1 MSRFWSDDVAD
12 LIPYTAGEQPKVDNL
27 LKLNTN
33 EHPYGPSPLALQAIR
48 DAANDT
54 LRLYPDYDSSALRQA
69 VARLHGIDPAQVFVG
84 NGSDEVLAHVFRA
97 LFRREGRALWMPD
110 ISYSFY
116 RTYVQMFDIPF
127 RLIPLADDFSIRVDD
142 YAADDGAAPAGII
155 IANPNAP
162 TGIALD
168 LGAIGALA
176 QAHPDAAVVI
186 DEAYVDF
193 GARSAVSLLAKHDN
207 LVVVHTLSKSR
218 ALAGLRVGYAMAGK
232 AVVDGLKRVKDS
244 FNSYPLDRPA
254 QAGALASIEDT
265 AYFHEKT
272 QLVIQAREDLARRL
286 REMGFQVLPSS
297 ANFIFARHPGHD
309 AQRISQDLRAQG
321 ILVRHFKNERI
332 QQFLRIS
339 IGTLQDNDRLCN
351 VLKGI
356 LDDKH

>member
-1 MSRFWSDDVAD
+1 MSRLWSDNVAD
-12 LIPYTAGEQPKVDNL
+12 LLPYTAGEQPKVDNL

-48 DAANDT
+48 EAAGDA

-69 VARLHGIDPAQVFVG
+69 VARLHGIDAAQVFVG

-97 LFRREGRALWMPD
+97 LFRHQGRDLWMPD

-116 RTYVQMFDIPF
+116 RTYVQMFEIPF
-127 RLIPLADDFSIRVDD
+127 RLVPLADDFTIRVED
-142 YAADDGAAPAGII
+142 YAADGGSAPAGII

-162 TGIALD
+162 TGLALD
-168 LGAIGALA
+168 LEAVSALA
-176 QAHPDAAVVI
+176 RAHPGVAVVI

-193 GARSAVSLLAKHDN
+193 GARSAVSLLADHDN

-218 ALAGLRVGYAMAGK
+218 ALAGLRVGYAMANK
-232 AVVDGLKRVKDS
+232 PVIDGLNRVKDS
-244 FNSYPLDRPA
+244 FNSYPLDRLA

-272 QLVIQAREDLARRL
+272 QLVIQAREDLTLRL
-286 REMGFQVLPSS
+286 EALGFQVLPSL
-297 ANFIFARHPGHD
+297 ANFIFARHPRHD
-309 AQRISQDLRAQG
+309 AQQVSQGLRARG
-321 ILVRHFKNERI
+321 ILVRHFKQERI

-351 VLKGI
+351 VLKSI
-356 LDDKH
+356 LDGKH